1 MKICLK
7 KRGKKEKHFFRLSSL
22 EGRNLAK
29 FEEIGDGSMI
39 ELLKQIRIQNF
50 AFYHLLELLD
60 IPDGHRIMV
69 STHRFWCKPVR
80 ILISFKVKEKALSAI
95 SCLFMVMLVYLYFK
109 TSFLLL
115 ENFTVNN

>member
-1 MKICLK
+1 
-7 KRGKKEKHFFRLSSL
+7 
-22 EGRNLAK
+22 
-29 FEEIGDGSMI
+29 MI

-50 AFYHLLELLD
+50 AFYHLLELLE
-60 IPDGHRIMV
+60 IPDGHRIMA

-95 SCLFMVMLVYLYFK
+95 SCLFMVILVYLYFK

-115 ENFTVNN
+115 ESFTVNN

>member
-1 MKICLK
+1 
-7 KRGKKEKHFFRLSSL
+7 
-22 EGRNLAK
+22 
-29 FEEIGDGSMI
+29 MI

-60 IPDGHRIMV
+60 IPDGHRNNGV
-69 STHRFWCKPVR
+69 HSQVLVQASE

-95 SCLFMVMLVYLYFK
+95 SCLFMVMLAYLYFK